1 MCSSSRDPPPRRA
14 APLRPEGSAGRL
26 VVVEAAPA
34 LASQV
39 PGGDHALEQRRRR
52 VVADRVL
59 LVEGVAHEQRG
70 VETDVVEQLQRS
82 HRVPAAELHAL
93 VDVLLGGE
101 PGLVEADRVVEE
113 RYEQQV
119 DDESAAVLC
128 DDDALAELLAESSR
142 LLQCLVAGG

>member
-1 MCSSSRDPPPRRA
+1 MCSSSSDPLPRRA
-14 APLRPEGSAGRL
+14 APLRPEASAGDL
-26 VVVEAAPA
+26 VLVEAAPA

-59 LVEGVAHEQRG
+59 LVEGVAHEQRR
-70 VETDVVEQLQRS
+70 VETDVVEQLEWP
-82 HRVPAAELHAL
+82 HRVPAAELHSL

-113 RYEQQV
+113 GDEQQV
-119 DDESAAVLC
+119 DDESAAVLR
-128 DDDALAELLAESSR
+128 DDDPLAELLAESAR
-142 LLQCLVAGG
+142 LLQRLVAGG